1 MVLSEPQIVWV
12 PRRGSGSRPVPDVSF
27 TERVV
32 LEALVSQLGDELRP
46 LQGALQLT
54 SLRDPQE
61 GDRAAFEKRPLEQ
74 PGDVVVIADVA
85 SFYEYV
91 DHDVLEQDVVELTG
105 DVELALALRE
115 SLRDLMGRDIGIPQ
129 GPRASDLIADLYLSG
144 TDRVVQRAGLDLQR
158 FNDDFLFAAADRSDA
173 ERQLVRLEAS
183 LRGRGLLLN
192 HAKTRVVEK
201 EQYQAWLTALDE
213 RLQGAALTVASM
225 NFYGF
230 DPDEFAEVDLGE
242 LSREAVELAFAEAL
256 DDKEPDPYS
265 INHRLIERALPLLAA
280 GESPA
285 PLDRL
290 AALALEWGAHARNL
304 CALPARTRRDRTRN
318 RDDRRRV
325 RDAHDSAAPSLTLGP
340 RLADRRACP
349 FCRRD
354 PRPRRRMATARAHG

>member
-183 LRGRGLLLN
+183 LRGRGC
-192 HAKTRVVEK
+192 
-201 EQYQAWLTALDE
+201 
-213 RLQGAALTVASM
+213 
-225 NFYGF
+225 F
-230 DPDEFAEVDLGE
+230 
-242 LSREAVELAFAEAL
+242 
-256 DDKEPDPYS
+256 
-265 INHRLIERALPLLAA
+265 
-280 GESPA
+280 
-285 PLDRL
+285 
-290 AALALEWGAHARNL
+290 
-304 CALPARTRRDRTRN
+304 
-318 RDDRRRV
+318 
-325 RDAHDSAAPSLTLGP
+325 
-340 RLADRRACP
+340 
-349 FCRRD
+349 
-354 PRPRRRMATARAHG
+354 